1 MSPKILLVED
11 NVVNQKVIQAFLE
24 KKGYAVEIV
33 SSGFQALSAV
43 HRAEYS
49 LIFMDL
55 RIPNLDGFAAARAIR
70 QTGCTIP
77 IIAVTAGAMDDDEK
91 RCLEAGMNGYITKP
105 FVNADFDHV
114 LKRWLNIAENDVA
127 VSDDVNERA
136 QVEERDRVDRRD
148 KTATS

>member
-11 NVVNQKVIQAFLE
+11 NPVNQKVIQAFLE
-24 KKGYAVEIV
+24 KKGFTVDIV

-43 HRAEYS
+43 HKEEYS

-70 QTGCTIP
+70 QTGCKIP

-105 FVNADFDHV
+105 FINADFELV
-114 LKRWLNIAENDVA
+114 ISRWLSKKSEDAI
-127 VSDDVNERA
+127 
-136 QVEERDRVDRRD
+136 QVEERD
-148 KTATS
+148 KTATG